1 MSTSPIHPTDTPL
14 PPGAELG
21 DSSHGRFLARY
32 RWLAFVLPFAVYMLC
47 TELEPVRPEADA
59 ERPTSAAEAL
69 DADAAPTPDADAD
82 QAAPGGLL
90 PTIEYRHYPLVYTGK
105 IAATLVAM
113 ALVWPVYRW
122 PRPRATWWAIP
133 LGALGTAVWVGLTK
147 LEIEQRVLPAIGLEG
162 VLGAGTRS
170 AFNPLEELAA
180 APLAAYGFLAIRF
193 LGLAAVV
200 PVIEEFFLRGFVMR
214 FASDS
219 QWWKLPLGSVR
230 LAGVLLATALAVL
243 MHPAEMVAM
252 LVWFSGVTWLMFRT
266 GNIWDCVAVH
276 AVTNLLLGAYVLASG
291 DWYLM

>member
-1 MSTSPIHPTDTPL
+1 MSTKPTYPTDTPV

-21 DSSHGRFLARY
+21 DSPQGRFLARY

-47 TELEPVRPEADA
+47 TELEPDRPAAEQEKPLAAADA
-59 ERPTSAAEAL
+59 PTADLAEPELAE
-69 DADAAPTPDADAD
+69 
-82 QAAPGGLL
+82 PGGLL
-90 PTIEYRHYPLVYTGK
+90 PTIEYRHYPLVYTVK
-105 IAATLVAM
+105 IAATLAAM

-180 APLAAYGFLAIRF
+180 QPLAAYGFLAIRF
-193 LGLAAVV
+193 VGLAAVV

-219 QWWKLPLGSVR
+219 EWWKLPLGSVR